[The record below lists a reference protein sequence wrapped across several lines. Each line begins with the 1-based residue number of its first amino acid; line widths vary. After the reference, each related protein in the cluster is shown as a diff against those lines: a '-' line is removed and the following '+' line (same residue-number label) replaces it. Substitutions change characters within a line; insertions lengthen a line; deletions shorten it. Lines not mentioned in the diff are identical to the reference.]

1 MNIILDISNFQI
13 GYIFFLNP
21 KDNIIMD
28 GIFSKIIYSNQ
39 YFTLN
44 GIYLHFPIEPQSI
57 DKMMNKTI
65 LKFYPS
71 SPINLPLMQE
81 LSRLEYRII
90 EYYKQINQ
98 NKSSKKAMC
107 LLTKMLYSGT
117 LILYKENHF
126 ANTIKDKKGQYV
138 VKISGIW
145 ETSEEIGIT
154 FKLVEMF
161 QNV

>member
-1 MNIILDISNFQI
+1 
-13 GYIFFLNP
+13 
-21 KDNIIMD
+21 
-28 GIFSKIIYSNQ
+28 
-39 YFTLN
+39 
-44 GIYLHFPIEPQSI
+44 
-57 DKMMNKTI
+57 
-65 LKFYPS
+65 
-71 SPINLPLMQE
+71 MQE
-81 LSRLEYRII
+81 LSKLEYRII

-107 LLTKMLYSGT
+107 LLTKQLYSGT
-117 LILYKENHF
+117 LKLYKENHF